1 MREIV
6 TSNKLHLFPP
16 TKQSEN
22 DNTDLAERTENTN
35 SQKKREHSL
44 RKTTQI
50 RRAGGPRH
58 PALPQSFACTKRAEN
73 TKPQKNCASFETA
86 TLSQKDSTDLAHRG
100 PCATLLCPSQTP
112 ARREQSQAREESRL
126 LRGKNWLARGLSAPS
141 APCVGFPVLGT
152 SQDLNRTS

>member
-35 SQKKREHSL
+35 SQKKREHPL
-44 RKTTQI
+44 RKTIQI

-58 PALPQSFACTKRAEN
+58 PPLPQSFACTKTTEN
-73 TKPQKNCASFETA
+73 TKPQKNRDSFETA
-86 TLSQKDSTDLAHRG
+86 TLSLGKTTQIWRAGGR
-100 PCATLLCPSQTP
+100 ATLLCP
-112 ARREQSQAREESRL
+112 
-126 LRGKNWLARGLSAPS
+126 
-141 APCVGFPVLGT
+141 
-152 SQDLNRTS
+152 LNRLQK